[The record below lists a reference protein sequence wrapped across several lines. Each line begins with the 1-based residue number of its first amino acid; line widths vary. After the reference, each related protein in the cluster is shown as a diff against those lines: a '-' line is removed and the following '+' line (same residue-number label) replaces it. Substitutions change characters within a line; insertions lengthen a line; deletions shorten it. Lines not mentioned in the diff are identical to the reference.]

1 MKQLRHGFPPI
12 DISDYV
18 SNPFEITSFVQD
30 SDGWVWV
37 GTINSG
43 ILRLDNTDASY
54 MGTVQGIASNA
65 VKSMSHDSYT
75 EILVVGHF
83 EDGLSFVNTSSM
95 TLSDVITEQD
105 GLDSD
110 FINDVVTR
118 YGVAYIATPDAGVMR
133 IDLQEL
139 SILSSWQSL
148 GADNLESCSNCS

>member
-1 MKQLRHGFPPI
+1 MNQVIFVDDNEEGEIWVSGGTIIDRFDEATQTWLSPI

-65 VKSMSHDSYT
+65 VKSLSHDSYT
-75 EILVVGHF
+75 EILVVGHY
-83 EDGLSFVNTSSM
+83 EDGLSLVNTSSM
-95 TLSDVITEQD
+95 TLSDVITCLLYTSPSPRD
-105 GLDSD
+105 
-110 FINDVVTR
+110 
-118 YGVAYIATPDAGVMR
+118 
-133 IDLQEL
+133 
-139 SILSSWQSL
+139 
-148 GADNLESCSNCS
+148 

>member
-1 MKQLRHGFPPI
+1 
-12 DISDYV
+12 
-18 SNPFEITSFVQD
+18 
-30 SDGWVWV
+30 
-37 GTINSG
+37 
-43 ILRLDNTDASY
+43 

-65 VKSMSHDSYT
+65 VISLSHDSYT
-75 EILVVGHF
+75 EILVVGHY

-133 IDLQEL
+133 INLQEL

-148 GADNLESCSNCS
+148 GADNLEAAPIAVDEDIIYFGLTGFGILLIDRHTS